1 METERPDIKDSG
13 SHCGCCGGRS
23 ASVTEIDKMP
33 ANAPVAAGFAD
44 AVHDSQSVFNDVMQ
58 AMARPG
64 SIRALKPGLSPPAVL
79 TPCSAAVLLALA
91 DYDTT
96 VWLDAVAEADADT
109 LRWLRFHTGTKITRD
124 TEQAQFAVLTAP
136 ADLPNLSHFAPGT
149 PLYPDRSTTI
159 IVQVPD
165 LQDGSGWA
173 LSGPGIAETARLFV
187 PFLPETFVDQW
198 TANRARFPLGVDII
212 FCAPDRLACLPR
224 TTCIEEG

>member
-1 METERPDIKDSG
+1 MSTSATE
-13 SHCGCCGGRS
+13 
-23 ASVTEIDKMP
+23 ANKMP
-33 ANAPVAAGFAD
+33 TKAAIAAGFAD
-44 AVHDSQSVFNDVMQ
+44 TVHDSQSVFNDVMQ

-64 SIRALKPGLSPPAVL
+64 SIRQITPGLSPPAIL
-79 TPCSAAVLLALA
+79 TPCCAAVLLALA

-96 VWLDAVAEADADT
+96 VWLDQVAEADADT
-109 LRWLRFHTGTKITRD
+109 LRWLRFHTGTKTTLD
-124 TEQAQFAVLTAP
+124 TEQAQFAVVTAP
-136 ADLPNLSHFAPGT
+136 TTLPNLGHFAPGT

-165 LQDGSGWA
+165 LQDGCGWT
-173 LSGPGIAETARLFV
+173 LSGPGIAETAQLAV
-187 PFLPETFVDQW
+187 PSLPASFVDQW

>member
-1 METERPDIKDSG
+1 MSTP
-13 SHCGCCGGRS
+13 
-23 ASVTEIDKMP
+23 ATQANKMP
-33 ANAPVAAGFAD
+33 ANAPIAAGFAD

-64 SIRALKPGLSPPAVL
+64 SIRAIKPDLSPPAVL
-79 TPCSAAVLLALA
+79 TPCCAAVLLALA

-109 LRWLRFHTGTKITRD
+109 LRWLRFHTGTKTTQD
-124 TEQAQFAVLTAP
+124 TEQAQFAVVTAP
-136 ADLPNLSHFAPGT
+136 TALPNLSHFALGT

-159 IVQVPD
+159 ILQVPE
-165 LQDGSGWA
+165 LRDGSGWT
-173 LSGPGIAETARLFV
+173 LSGPGIAETAQLAV
-187 PFLPETFVDQW
+187 PSLPDTFVDQW
-198 TANRARFPLGVDII
+198 NANRARFPLGVDTI